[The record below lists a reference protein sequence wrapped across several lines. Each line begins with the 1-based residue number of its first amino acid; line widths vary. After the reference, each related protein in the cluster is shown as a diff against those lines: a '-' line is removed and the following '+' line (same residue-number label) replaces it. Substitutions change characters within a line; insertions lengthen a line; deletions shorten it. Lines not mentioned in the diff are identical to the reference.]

1 MQSLLDNDLYKF
13 SMQQAVWKLYPD
25 AIVQYRFVNR
35 GNTEFPQGFAE
46 RLRALVCD
54 MSLIKLLPYE
64 YNYLKSFPYFSE
76 TYLEFLKNFK
86 LYPTDV
92 FIEQNNGDLI
102 IEISGP
108 WYQTILW
115 EVPLM
120 AAISELYFN
129 MTGQRI
135 TTKEEIDSEKAN
147 ILHHHRIKY
156 ADFGTRRRFSFANHK
171 RVVNIFKNYQN
182 FLGTSNVLLAMHND
196 IKPIGTMAHEW
207 YSFHPAKYG
216 YKLAN
221 KIALD
226 KWVDVY
232 NGQLGIAL
240 PDTFTTDVFLKT
252 FDSYYAR
259 LFDGVRQDSGD
270 PIEFGN
276 KMIKHYNALG
286 INPKEKTIV
295 FSDSLDIYKCFEINE
310 QFKDKVKVV
319 FGIGTNLTN
328 DVGVKPLNMVIKLF
342 HCFDKGDGGPCIK
355 LSDTPGKHTGDEE
368 EINLCKKTLKIV

>member
-13 SMQQAVWKLYPD
+13 SMQQAVWKLYP
-25 AIVQYRFVNR
+25 AAQVQYRFVNR
-35 GNTEFPQGFAE
+35 GNTEFPQGFAQQ
-46 RLRALVCD
+46 LRTLVYN
-54 MSLIKLLPYE
+54 MSLIKLSPFE
-64 YNYLKSFPYFSE
+64 YDYLKSLPYFSE
-76 TYLEFLKNFK
+76 TYLEFLKNFTLDQSNVDIIQPNK
-86 LYPTDV
+86 NL
-92 FIEQNNGDLI
+92 LI
-102 IEISGP
+102 VINGP

-135 TTKEEIDSEKAN
+135 TTKEKADYEKADA
-147 ILHHHRIKY
+147 LCDHRIKY
-156 ADFGTRRRFSFANHK
+156 ADFGTRRRFSFENHK
-171 RVVNIFKNYQN
+171 RVVNIFKNYEN
-182 FLGTSNVLLAMHND
+182 FLGTSNVLLAMQND

-207 YSFHPAKYG
+207 YSFHAAKYG

-226 KWVDVY
+226 KWVEIY

-240 PDTFTTDVFLKT
+240 PDTFTTDVFLRT

-276 KMIKHYNALG
+276 KMIKHYNELG

-295 FSDSLDIYKCFEINE
+295 FSDNLNVDKCIEINE

-342 HCFDKGDGGPCIK
+342 YCANKGGGDFCIK

-368 EINLCKKTLKIV
+368 EINLCKKTLKIA